1 MIRTRHFLPMV
12 NASLF
17 SGLVVC
23 QLVDGQYLNPW
34 MLGVCAFG
42 SVGNMGWFLVV
53 SREKAFDGSNEN
65 DLRSEDKFAIMSY
78 LDKEIERRREI
89 EKVEKN

>member
-1 MIRTRHFLPMV
+1 MIRTRHFLPIF

-17 SGLVVC
+17 SGLFVC
-23 QLVDGQYLNPW
+23 QLVDGHALNLW
-34 MLGVCAFG
+34 MLWICALG
-42 SVGNMGWFLVV
+42 AVGNSGWFLVV
-53 SREKAFDGSNEN
+53 SREKAPEGSNEK
-65 DLRSEDKFAIMSY
+65 DLRSEDKSAIMSD

>member
-1 MIRTRHFLPMV
+1 MIRIRHFLPMF

-17 SGLVVC
+17 SGLFVC
-23 QLVDGQYLNPW
+23 QLVDGQALNPW
-34 MLGVCAFG
+34 MLGICALGF
-42 SVGNMGWFLVV
+42 VGNLGWFLVV
-53 SREKAFDGSNEN
+53 SREKAFEGSNEN
-65 DLRSEDKFAIMSY
+65 DLRSEDKFAIMSD

>member
-1 MIRTRHFLPMV
+1 MIRTRHFLTMF

-17 SGLVVC
+17 SGLFVC
-23 QLVDGQYLNPW
+23 QLVDGQLLNPW
-34 MLGVCAFG
+34 MLGICALG
-42 SVGNMGWFLVV
+42 SVGNLGWFILV
-53 SREKAFDGSNEN
+53 SREKAIEGSNEN
-65 DLRSEDKFAIMSY
+65 DLRSEDKFAIMSD

>member
-1 MIRTRHFLPMV
+1 MIRTRHFLPML

-17 SGLVVC
+17 SGLFVC
-23 QLVDGQYLNPW
+23 QLVDGQALNPW
-34 MLGVCAFG
+34 MVAICVLGA
-42 SVGNMGWFLVV
+42 VGNLGWFIVV
-53 SREKAFDGSNEN
+53 SGEKALDATNDK
-65 DLRSEDKFAIMSY
+65 DLRSEDKSAIMSD

>member
-1 MIRTRHFLPMV
+1 MIRTRYFLPMF

-17 SGLVVC
+17 SGLFVC
-23 QLVDGQYLNPW
+23 QLVDGQPLNPW
-34 MLGVCAFG
+34 MLAICVLGA
-42 SVGNMGWFLVV
+42 VGNLGWLFVA
-53 SREKAFDGSNEN
+53 SRDKPIEETNHK
-65 DLRSEDKFAIMSY
+65 DLRSEDKSAIMSD

>member
-1 MIRTRHFLPMV
+1 MIRTRHLLPML

-17 SGLVVC
+17 SGLFVC

-42 SVGNMGWFLVV
+42 SVGNLGWFLVV

-65 DLRSEDKFAIMSY
+65 DLRSEDKSAIMND

>member
-1 MIRTRHFLPMV
+1 MIRTRYFLPMF

-17 SGLVVC
+17 SGLFVC
-23 QLVDGQYLNPW
+23 QLVDGQPLNPW
-34 MLGVCAFG
+34 MLAICALGF
-42 SVGNMGWFLVV
+42 VGNLGWFLVV
-53 SREKAFDGSNEN
+53 SREKAFEGSNEN
-65 DLRSEDKFAIMSY
+65 DLRSEDKSAIMSD